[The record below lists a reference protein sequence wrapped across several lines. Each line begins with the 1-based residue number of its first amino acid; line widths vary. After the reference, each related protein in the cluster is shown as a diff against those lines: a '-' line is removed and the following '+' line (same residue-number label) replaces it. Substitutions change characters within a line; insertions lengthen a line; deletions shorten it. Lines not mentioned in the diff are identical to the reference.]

1 MKFFGTSVVGCRP
14 LSWTE
19 LGSWTQILKW
29 SCCILCIMG
38 LKIQCFYRIYPI
50 NVTVTYS
57 IGPHGDVS
65 SRTVPYI
72 TLPIVPYRTV
82 PYRTVPYL
90 NLKYSTVPCRTI
102 PYSTLSYRIF
112 QYRTVPYCTEPL
124 KFNNVSSK

>member
-82 PYRTVPYL
+82 PYL

>member
-29 SCCILCIMG
+29 SCCILCIMR

-82 PYRTVPYL
+82 PYL

-102 PYSTLSYRIF
+102 PYSTLSYNTVQYPILPYLPVPYCTVL
-112 QYRTVPYCTEPL
+112 YRTVP
-124 KFNNVSSK
+124 NR